1 MILRIIVAL
10 RENKRNEKE
19 YYSKLGNQKFVKN
32 KYKLIHLLLSVTE
45 GKGITR
51 NPILGI

>member
-1 MILRIIVAL
+1 MLRIIVVL

-19 YYSKLGNQKFVKN
+19 YYFKLGNQFVKN
-32 KYKLIHLLLSVTE
+32 KYKLIHLLLSVTG

>member
-1 MILRIIVAL
+1 MLRIIVVL

-19 YYSKLGNQKFVKN
+19 YYFKLGKFVKN
-32 KYKLIHLLLSVTE
+32 KYKLIHLLLSVTG